1 MSGFPSPSFSLF
13 NGRGLKSK
21 EFSIL
26 CHWKLSIST
35 PKKKVKFFSNGDG
48 CAASCCRTFL
58 VDECD
63 SLASPLNNF
72 VRKEIYFQ
80 KLQKKHHIKPNL
92 SMFGAPL
99 FPPNLPSLPRCFWT
113 EEITMA
119 TGPNQPTNDAT
130 VPRVHG
136 RRRWRFKDV
145 GPTLVTWWRRE
156 LQRGIPVGWRAL
168 NVGPQAGDFHTGGRW
183 LVQKSLGP
191 NHRPWRYPLKTLL
204 KNESFMRY
212 SVTPPRGCKC
222 M

>member
-119 TGPNQPTNDAT
+119 TGPQPTNQ
-130 VPRVHG
+130 
-136 RRRWRFKDV
+136 RRDGAQSPWPPPVAIQRCWANSRD
-145 GPTLVTWWRRE
+145 LVT
-156 LQRGIPVGWRAL
+156 QGAS
-168 NVGPQAGDFHTGGRW
+168 AGDPRW
-183 LVQKSLGP
+183 LKGPKCWSASRGFSYGWKMLGSEIP
-191 NHRPWRYPLKTLL
+191 GAQPPALGCIP
-204 KNESFMRY
+204 KNLA
-212 SVTPPRGCKC
+212 
-222 M
+222 